1 MRREALILEGGF
13 TDPVIEAQAVFRVVM
28 DAIAHPA
35 TPFQIGRH
43 AQPGVPLAPTAAAIA
58 CALIDGDT
66 PLWLDAVLATDAV
79 RAWLRFHAGTRFAAS
94 PAEAAFALIGDP
106 AAMPALGQ
114 FAQGTQEYPDRS
126 TTLILQLPALD
137 GGDSLT
143 FEGPGIRT
151 RATIAPLGLP
161 TNFAEDW
168 RANRA
173 RFPRGVDL
181 ILTAGDSIACLP
193 RSARL
198 VREGS

>member
-1 MRREALILEGGF
+1 MPARFGNTLFPIGFFILLGCI
-13 TDPVIEAQAVFRVVM
+13 TT
-28 DAIAHPA
+28 PA
-35 TPFQIGRH
+35 P
-43 AQPGVPLAPTAAAIA
+43 AAP
-58 CALIDGDT
+58 
-66 PLWLDAVLATDAV
+66 
-79 RAWLRFHAGTRFAAS
+79 S
-94 PAEAAFALIGDP
+94 DP

-137 GGDSLT
+137 GGDALT

-161 TNFAEDW
+161 ENFAEDW

-173 RFPRGVDL
+173 RLPRGVDL
-181 ILTAGDSIACLP
+181 ILTAGDAIACLP